1 MRPDFPAYPR
11 FAMQSRPDVIARIG
25 RQEKIGDVM
34 NWNEMGHG
42 MGLGMGF
49 GWIGWI
55 LILVLLVLAI
65 AALMKYLRK

>member
-1 MRPDFPAYPR
+1 LKSASSDR
-11 FAMQSRPDVIARIG
+11 
-25 RQEKIGDVM
+25 KIGDVM
-34 NWNEMGHG
+34 NWNDMGHG